1 MACPSASPACSAVNP
16 SPSARPLRLGGE
28 PRSRSFILAPRVRAD
43 VLSEGGEMAALDF
56 GLLIHAT
63 PRGGTLPAM
72 RETNERLLQAAVE
85 HDLTAWFVDHFQIDD
100 QFLLECFAFLA
111 HTAGRYPGLRTGTL
125 VLGQAY
131 RDPPLTAQIPAS

>member
-1 MACPSASPACSAVNP
+1 SLHRHEWAARIIVGRTRVGPA
-16 SPSARPLRLGGE
+16 
-28 PRSRSFILAPRVRAD
+28 
-43 VLSEGGEMAALDF
+43 SEGGEMAALDF

-72 RETNERLLQAAVE
+72 RETNERLLQAAAE

-111 HTAGRYPGLRTGTL
+111 HTAGRYPGLSTGTL
-125 VLGQAY
+125 VLGQSY
-131 RDPPLTAQIPAS
+131 RNPALTAKI